1 MILYVNGDSNSAGA
15 EAIKPYA
22 FAEDDPLYWALGRQP
37 HPDNL
42 RVSYGCI
49 VANYLTAVLEC
60 DAESASSNQRIM
72 RTTLDYLQEST
83 PDMIVIGWS
92 TWEREE
98 WHHDGIYY
106 QVTAGGTDTVPD
118 ELKDQYKNWV
128 IKQDYIER
136 ERKLLEWHD
145 KIYKL
150 HIDLEQQNIPH
161 LFFNAYSDFSQIR
174 NRRITTHNAVD
185 APAEYNWNGCYV
197 DPYNRDCTYY
207 YWLKNKGFNTV
218 NPNSY
223 HFGADA
229 HQAWADFLY
238 QTFIYKG

>member
-15 EAIKPYA
+15 EAINPYA
-22 FAEDDPLYWALGRQP
+22 FAEDDPLYWALGRKP

-49 VANYLTAVLEC
+49 IANYLNAVLEC
-60 DAESASSNQRIM
+60 GAESASSNQRIM
-72 RTTLDYLQEST
+72 RTTNEYLQTEPK
-83 PDMIVIGWS
+83 PDMIIIGWS

-98 WHHDGIYY
+98 WFHDGVYY
-106 QVTAGGTDTVPD
+106 QVTGGGTDTVPNV
-118 ELKDQYKNWV
+118 LKDQYKNWV

-145 KIYKL
+145 KIYKF
-150 HIDLEQQNIPH
+150 HIDLEQKDIPH
-161 LFFNAYSDFSQIR
+161 VFFNAYSDFSQIR
-174 NRRITTHNAVD
+174 SRRITTHNATE
-185 APAEYNWNGCYV
+185 APPEYDWNGCYV
-197 DPYNRDCTYY
+197 DPYDQNHAYY
-207 YWLKNKGFNTV
+207 YWLKNKGFDTV
-218 NPNSY
+218 KPTSY

-238 QTFIYKG
+238 QGLRR